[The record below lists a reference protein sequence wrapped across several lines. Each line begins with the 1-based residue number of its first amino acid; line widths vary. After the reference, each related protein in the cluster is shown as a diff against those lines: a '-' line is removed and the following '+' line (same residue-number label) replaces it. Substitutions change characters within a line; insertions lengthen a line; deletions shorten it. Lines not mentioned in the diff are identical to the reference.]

1 MKNIDWKDVLERSAK
16 TFVQAA
22 VTCLLMQMKGVDLFA
37 PDRSDKLWLSL
48 LLSTIAAGLSAVWNI
63 VLSPLI
69 DAAKPTPEPKPPA
82 EEEKPGDDESANG

>member
-22 VTCLLMQMKGVDLFA
+22 VTCL
-37 PDRSDKLWLSL
+37 
-48 LLSTIAAGLSAVWNI
+48 
-63 VLSPLI
+63 

>member
-22 VTCLLMQMKGVDLFA
+22 VTCLLMQMQGVDLFA

-63 VLSPLI
+63 VLSPLVST
-69 DAAKPTPEPKPPA
+69 DKPSPELPA